1 MPVPLP
7 PQGPSPAAEL
17 PPCPGQS
24 GHGPSGWAVCQ
35 APWWVLSKQQG
46 GVSGPLCCPQG
57 WAERDG
63 VGWAFAMLC
72 SSLPTP
78 RWHHHC
84 GGMPGPRQRRSLGGR
99 GALLAFGW
107 DLCSLFAPGTPH
119 SRCSAAPQPRAG
131 RALAP
136 LPRAIPSACA
146 WGPRPGRAPP
156 SRCPPRAAQPVAGEV
171 PAGGGAGRAGGCS
184 HSVCFLGPVY
194 CFLQISVSY
203 TEAVAQSKRLPGHG
217 RALGSSS
224 PRPPGF
230 GAVLSISD
238 LGEREQSASTG
249 QRASPGPSRARGDEL
264 GAMGAGWSFI
274 HFL

>member
-1 MPVPLP
+1 MGEQRFVVNVATIYKLASLLRAFSFLLPVPLP

-57 WAERDG
+57 WAGRDG

-84 GGMPGPRQRRSLGGR
+84 GGMPGPRQWRSLGGR

-156 SRCPPRAAQPVAGEV
+156 SRCPPVQPSPWQGRCRLAEAQAGQ
-171 PAGGGAGRAGGCS
+171 GAV
-184 HSVCFLGPVY
+184 HTL
-194 CFLQISVSY
+194 SVSW
-203 TEAVAQSKRLPGHG
+203 
-217 RALGSSS
+217 
-224 PRPPGF
+224 
-230 GAVLSISD
+230 
-238 LGEREQSASTG
+238 
-249 QRASPGPSRARGDEL
+249 GPAIVFYRSL
-264 GAMGAGWSFI
+264 
-274 HFL
+274 FLTQKQ